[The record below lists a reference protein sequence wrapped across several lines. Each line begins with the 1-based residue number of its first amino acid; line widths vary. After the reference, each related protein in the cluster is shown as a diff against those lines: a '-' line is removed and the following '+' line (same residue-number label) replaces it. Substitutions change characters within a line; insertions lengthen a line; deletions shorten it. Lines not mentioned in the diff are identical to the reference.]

1 MLLNFNMNFMEMSL
15 NGFLWLDLNSV
26 FLFSNLH
33 LKMATI
39 THNLSQKW
47 HPNKAVFQRKFRKI
61 ASVDYR
67 MSIWHLPWLLSECN
81 SPKWVA
87 RVEFAAC
94 WEILR
99 GPLHTVDRLPRK
111 KNKWQCQRKEN
122 MVLNSLWTFY
132 CSTRKSTLKQRRGW
146 FCYTFTLNDFYHLWS
161 QLELDLQTEFILA
174 ALSCKQYSW
183 GEMRRRKF
191 KTQGHGVEPHIC
203 RLWTLWSVVFME
215 ILFSVCKIAKH
226 KKLSHY
232 LLGGLNKTICV
243 NSPSYTL
250 KC

>member
-1 MLLNFNMNFMEMSL
+1 MNFMEMSL

-87 RVEFAAC
+87 RVQFAAC

-111 KNKWQCQRKEN
+111 KNKWQCLRKEN

-146 FCYTFTLNDFYHLWS
+146 FCYTFTLNDFLSFMISTWAGSPNSLFLLLYHVSSTAEGKCGGGNLKPK
-161 QLELDLQTEFILA
+161 DLVLNPVSAVYGLYDQWFL
-174 ALSCKQYSW
+174 
-183 GEMRRRKF
+183 RRFYFLYVK
-191 KTQGHGVEPHIC
+191 
-203 RLWTLWSVVFME
+203 
-215 ILFSVCKIAKH
+215 
-226 KKLSHY
+226 
-232 LLGGLNKTICV
+232 
-243 NSPSYTL
+243 
-250 KC
+250 